1 MTVRRGPILLT
12 VVLGSGI
19 VFLDGTIV
27 NVALETI
34 GRDLP
39 ATLVGRLEGLTY
51 VSSGYLAV
59 LAALLILAGA
69 LSDSLGRRR
78 VFRLG
83 LLGFG
88 LTSAICG
95 AAPTME
101 VLILAR
107 LIQGAAGALLVP
119 GALSII
125 TATFEGEERGRAIGV
140 WAAATS
146 ALVTLGPL
154 LGGFL
159 VQAVSWRA
167 AFLINLPLVL
177 VALVALRAVPESRNE
192 GATGGL
198 DWLGAIV
205 AAVAV
210 GGLAF
215 GATRGQENAW
225 QDPLAFVALGI
236 GALALVAF
244 PILMAVRPNPLV
256 PLGLFRSRNFSVVN
270 LSTLVIYGALYVSL
284 TFQNLFLQGTLG
296 YTPLASGMIGIPS
309 SVLLTVLS
317 TPAGRL
323 AGRYGAR
330 PFMVAGP
337 LLMGAALLW
346 ISRIPPT
353 SAAWAARP
361 DSAASLVPPVDFLVD
376 VLPTTLL
383 FGLGIALLVAP
394 LTTALMASVPVAR
407 AGLGSA
413 INNAISRVG
422 APLVSAVLFI
432 AITATFVPSL
442 AAKAPAYERGA
453 APFRTVQP
461 LAPALP
467 GTPQDL
473 VIAAQAASTEA
484 FQLAMR
490 VASGLLLVGAIVNL
504 VGLER
509 RRVPGNTTRRTATTG
524 DATPGDRAPGDEASQ
539 ASPASPP
546 PA

>member
-1 MTVRRGPILLT
+1 MKVRRGPILLT

-39 ATLVGRLEGLTY
+39 STLFGRLEGLTY

-69 LSDSLGRRR
+69 LSDRLGRRR

-88 LTSAICG
+88 ITSAICG
-95 AAPTME
+95 AAPNME

-107 LIQGAAGALLVP
+107 LLQGAAGALLVP

-125 TATFEGEERGRAIGV
+125 TASFEGEERGRAIGV
-140 WAAATS
+140 WAASTS

-154 LGGFL
+154 VGGFL
-159 VQAVSWRA
+159 VQSISWRA
-167 AFLINLPLVL
+167 AFLVNLPLVL
-177 VALVALRAVPESRNE
+177 IALVALRAVPESRNE
-192 GATGGL
+192 GDTGQL
-198 DWLGAIV
+198 DWFGAIV

-215 GATRGQENAW
+215 GATRGQERAW
-225 QDPLAFVALGI
+225 HDPIAFVALGV
-236 GALALVAF
+236 GALALVSF
-244 PILMAVRPNPLV
+244 PVLMAVRPHPLV
-256 PLGLFRSRNFSVVN
+256 PIDLFRSRNFSVVN
-270 LSTLVIYGALYVSL
+270 LSTLVIYGALYVGL

-309 SVLLTVLS
+309 SLLLTILS

-337 LLMGAALLW
+337 LLMATGLFW
-346 ISRIPPT
+346 ISRIPST
-353 SAAWAARP
+353 STAWAATP
-361 DSAASLVPPVDFLVD
+361 SSVTSLVPPGDFLVD
-376 VLPTTLL
+376 VFPTTLL
-383 FGLGIALLVAP
+383 FGFGIALLVAP
-394 LTTALMASVPVAR
+394 LTTALMASIPVAR

-432 AITATFVPSL
+432 AITASFAPSL
-442 AAKAPAYERGA
+442 AAKAPGYARDSP
-453 APFRTVQP
+453 PFSTIQP
-461 LAPALP
+461 LAPAP
-467 GTPQDL
+467 PDTPADL
-473 VIAAQAASTEA
+473 VVAARAASTEA
-484 FQLAMR
+484 FQLAAR
-490 VASGLLLVGAIVNL
+490 VGGGLLLIGALVNL

-509 RRVPGNTTRRTATTG
+509 RRVPGEASG
-524 DATPGDRAPGDEASQ
+524 DASGDVA
-539 ASPASPP
+539 ASPP
-546 PA
+546 TAA

>member
-1 MTVRRGPILLT
+1 MKVRRGPILLT

-39 ATLVGRLEGLTY
+39 STLFGRLEGLTY

-69 LSDSLGRRR
+69 LSDSVGRRR

-88 LTSAICG
+88 ITSAICG
-95 AAPTME
+95 AAPNME

-107 LIQGAAGALLVP
+107 LLQGAAGALLVP

-125 TATFEGEERGRAIGV
+125 TASFEGEERGRAIGI
-140 WAAATS
+140 WAASTS

-167 AFLINLPLVL
+167 AFLVNLPLV
-177 VALVALRAVPESRNE
+177 LVALRAVPESRNE
-192 GATGGL
+192 GDTGGL

-215 GATRGQENAW
+215 GATRGQEQAW

-244 PILMAVRPNPLV
+244 PVLMAVRPHPLV

-309 SVLLTVLS
+309 SLLLTILS

-337 LLMGAALLW
+337 RDRDRRHQGRRQRRDEQGDPETEQQRRREDVHQEVEGGHQAGRRARRRGPGRARGRDPRDPEDARGHEERAGDHERPRAVAAGEAAGGRREDRQQQARRDPDHAGGQGRVAQRSLQKEVLEREADVERAVDHERGQVHHREVARPEEAQGHERVRPDGHQHRERHQRERPDPERDECHRVLPGSLL
-346 ISRIPPT
+346 
-353 SAAWAARP
+353 AARR
-361 DSAASLVPPVDFLVD
+361 
-376 VLPTTLL
+376 
-383 FGLGIALLVAP
+383 
-394 LTTALMASVPVAR
+394 AR
-407 AGLGSA
+407 
-413 INNAISRVG
+413 
-422 APLVSAVLFI
+422 
-432 AITATFVPSL
+432 
-442 AAKAPAYERGA
+442 
-453 APFRTVQP
+453 
-461 LAPALP
+461 
-467 GTPQDL
+467 
-473 VIAAQAASTEA
+473 
-484 FQLAMR
+484 
-490 VASGLLLVGAIVNL
+490 
-504 VGLER
+504 
-509 RRVPGNTTRRTATTG
+509 
-524 DATPGDRAPGDEASQ
+524 DR
-539 ASPASPP
+539 
-546 PA
+546 

>member
-1 MTVRRGPILLT
+1 MKVRRGPILLA

-39 ATLVGRLEGLTY
+39 ASVFGRLEGLTY

-69 LSDSLGRRR
+69 LSDGMGRRR
-78 VFRLG
+78 IFRLG
-83 LLGFG
+83 LIGFG
-88 LTSAICG
+88 VTSAICG

-101 VLILAR
+101 VLVLAR
-107 LIQGAAGALLVP
+107 LLQGAAGALLVP

-125 TATFEGEERGRAIGV
+125 TASFDGEERGRAIGI

-159 VQAVSWRA
+159 VQSVSWRA
-167 AFLINLPLVL
+167 AFFVNLPLV
-177 VALVALRAVPESRNE
+177 VIALVALRAVPESRNE
-192 GATGGL
+192 DSTGRF
-198 DWLGAIV
+198 DWLGAAV

-215 GATRGQENAW
+215 GATRGQQQAW
-225 QDPLAFVALGI
+225 QDPVAFVSLGI
-236 GALALVAF
+236 GAIALVAF
-244 PILMAVRPNPLV
+244 PVMMAVRPNPLV

-309 SVLLTVLS
+309 SLLLTILS

-337 LLMGAALLW
+337 LLMGVALFW
-346 ISRIPPT
+346 ISRIPST
-353 SAAWAARP
+353 SVPWIARP

-383 FGLGIALLVAP
+383 FGVGISLLVAP
-394 LTTALMASVPVAR
+394 LTTALMASIPVAR

-413 INNAISRVG
+413 INNAVSRVG
-422 APLVSAVLFI
+422 APLVSAALFI
-432 AITATFVPSL
+432 AITATFTPSL
-442 AAKAPAYERGA
+442 AAKAPGYDRTSP
-453 APFRTVQP
+453 PFTSVQP
-461 LAPALP
+461 LAPAPP
-467 GTPQDL
+467 GTPPDL
-473 VIAAQAASTEA
+473 AAAAQAASTEA

-490 VASGLLLVGAIVNL
+490 VAGGLLLVGAIVNL

-509 RRVPGNTTRRTATTG
+509 RRVG
-524 DATPGDRAPGDEASQ
+524 DAPPARDDEAIS
-539 ASPASPP
+539 AGTEPA
-546 PA
+546 

>member
-1 MTVRRGPILLT
+1 MTVRRGPVLLT

-34 GRDLP
+34 GRNLP
-39 ATLVGRLEGLTY
+39 ATLFGRLEGLTY

-88 LTSAICG
+88 ITSAICG

-101 VLILAR
+101 ILILAR
-107 LIQGAAGALLVP
+107 LLQGAAGALLVP

-140 WAAATS
+140 WAASTS

-154 LGGFL
+154 VGGFL

-192 GATGGL
+192 DAKGGL

-215 GATRGQENAW
+215 GATRGQEQAW

-244 PILMAVRPNPLV
+244 PVLMAVRPNPLV

-309 SVLLTVLS
+309 SLLLTLLS

-323 AGRYGAR
+323 AARYGAR

-337 LLMGAALLW
+337 LLMGAALFW
-346 ISRIPPT
+346 ISRIPAT
-353 SAAWAARP
+353 SAAWAASP
-361 DSAASLVPPVDFLVD
+361 DAPASLVPPVDFLVD

-394 LTTALMASVPVAR
+394 LTTALMASIPVAR

-432 AITATFVPSL
+432 AITATFTPSL
-442 AAKAPAYERGA
+442 AAKAPGYARDVP
-453 APFRTVQP
+453 PFSTVQP
-461 LAPALP
+461 LAPPLP
-467 GTPQDL
+467 GTPGDL
-473 VIAAQAASTEA
+473 VVAARAASTEA

-490 VASGLLLVGAIVNL
+490 VAGGLLLVGAIVNL

-509 RRVPGNTTRRTATTG
+509 RRKPGSSAG
-524 DATPGDRAPGDEASQ
+524 DATTPGDPL
-539 ASPASPP
+539 ASPSPT
-546 PA
+546 AA

>member
-1 MTVRRGPILLT
+1 MKVRRGPILLT
-12 VVLGSGI
+12 VILGSGI

-39 ATLVGRLEGLTY
+39 STLFGRLEGLTY

-69 LSDSLGRRR
+69 LSDRLGRRR

-88 LTSAICG
+88 ITSAICG
-95 AAPTME
+95 AAPNME

-107 LIQGAAGALLVP
+107 LLQGAAGALLVP

-125 TATFEGEERGRAIGV
+125 TASFEGEERGRAIGI
-140 WAAATS
+140 WAASTS

-167 AFLINLPLVL
+167 AFLVNLPLVL

-192 GATGGL
+192 GDTGGL

-215 GATRGQENAW
+215 GATRGEEQAW

-244 PILMAVRPNPLV
+244 PVLMAVRPHPLV

-309 SVLLTVLS
+309 SLLLTILS

-323 AGRYGAR
+323 AGRHGAR

-337 LLMGAALLW
+337 LLMATGLLW
-346 ISRIPPT
+346 ISRIPST
-353 SAAWAARP
+353 STAWAATP
-361 DSAASLVPPVDFLVD
+361 SSASSLVPPVDFLVD

-394 LTTALMASVPVAR
+394 LTTALMASIPVAR

-432 AITATFVPSL
+432 AITATFTPSL
-442 AAKAPAYERGA
+442 AAKAPGYARDSPQFSA
-453 APFRTVQP
+453 IQP
-461 LAPALP
+461 LAPAP
-467 GTPQDL
+467 AGTPADL
-473 VIAAQAASTEA
+473 VVAAQAASTEA

-490 VASGLLLVGAIVNL
+490 VAGGLLLVGALVNL

-509 RRVPGNTTRRTATTG
+509 RRVPGGAAGDPTATS
-524 DATPGDRAPGDEASQ
+524 DSAAS
-539 ASPASPP
+539 SPTTT
-546 PA
+546 

>member
-1 MTVRRGPILLT
+1 MKVRRGPILLT
-12 VVLGSGI
+12 VILGSGI

-39 ATLVGRLEGLTY
+39 STLFGRLEGLTY

-69 LSDSLGRRR
+69 LSDRVGRRR

-88 LTSAICG
+88 ITSAICG
-95 AAPTME
+95 AAPNME

-107 LIQGAAGALLVP
+107 LLQGAAGALLVP

-125 TATFEGEERGRAIGV
+125 TARFEGEERGRAIGI
-140 WAAATS
+140 WAASTS

-167 AFLINLPLVL
+167 AFLVNLPLVL
-177 VALVALRAVPESRNE
+177 VAVVALRAVPESRNE
-192 GATGGL
+192 GDTGGL

-215 GATRGQENAW
+215 GATRGQEQAW

-244 PILMAVRPNPLV
+244 PVLMAVRPHPLV

-309 SVLLTVLS
+309 SLLLTILS

-337 LLMGAALLW
+337 LLMATGIFW
-346 ISRIPPT
+346 ISRIPST
-353 SAAWAARP
+353 STAWAATP
-361 DSAASLVPPVDFLVD
+361 SSAASLVPPFDFLVD
-376 VLPTTLL
+376 VLPSTLL

-394 LTTALMASVPVAR
+394 LTTALMASIPVAR
-407 AGLGSA
+407 AGDHERPRAGAAGQAAGGRREDRQQQARRDPDHAGGQGRVAQRSLEEKVLEREADVERAVDHERGQVHHREVARPEEAQGHERVRPDGHQHRERHQRERPDPERDECHRVLPGS
-413 INNAISRVG
+413 
-422 APLVSAVLFI
+422 L
-432 AITATFVPSL
+432 L
-442 AAKAPAYERGA
+442 AA
-453 APFRTVQP
+453 
-461 LAPALP
+461 
-467 GTPQDL
+467 
-473 VIAAQAASTEA
+473 
-484 FQLAMR
+484 
-490 VASGLLLVGAIVNL
+490 
-504 VGLER
+504 R
-509 RRVPGNTTRRTATTG
+509 RAR
-524 DATPGDRAPGDEASQ
+524 DR
-539 ASPASPP
+539 
-546 PA
+546 

>member
-1 MTVRRGPILLT
+1 MSIRRGPVLLA

-27 NVALETI
+27 NVALATI
-34 GRDLP
+34 GRELP

-51 VSSGYLAV
+51 VTSGYLAV

-83 LLGFG
+83 LIGFG
-88 LTSAICG
+88 ITSAACG
-95 AAPTME
+95 MAPTME

-107 LIQGAAGALLVP
+107 LLQGAAGALLVP

-125 TATFEGEERGRAIGV
+125 TASFDGEERGRAIGV

-154 LGGFL
+154 LGGVL

-167 AFLINLPLVL
+167 AFLVNLPLVI
-177 VALVALRAVPESRNE
+177 VALVALQAVPESRNE
-192 GATGGL
+192 EASNRF
-198 DWLGAIV
+198 DWLGAFV
-205 AAVAV
+205 VAVAV

-215 GATRGQENAW
+215 GATRGEERAW
-225 QDPLAFVALGI
+225 HDPVAFAALGI

-244 PILMAVRPNPLV
+244 PVLMAVRPNPLV
-256 PLGLFRSRNFSVVN
+256 PLGMFRSRNFSVVN

-296 YTPLASGMIGIPS
+296 YTPLASGITGIPS
-309 SVLLTVLS
+309 SLFLTLFS
-317 TPAGRL
+317 TRAGRL
-323 AGRYGAR
+323 AARYGAR

-337 LLMGAALLW
+337 LLMAAGLLW
-346 ISRIPPT
+346 ISRIPAT
-353 SAAWAARP
+353 SAAWQAAP

-376 VLPTTLL
+376 VLPSTLL
-383 FGLGIALLVAP
+383 FGVGIALLVAP

-413 INNAISRVG
+413 INNAVSRVG
-422 APLVSAVLFI
+422 APLVSAALFI
-432 AITATFVPSL
+432 AITATFTPSL
-442 AAKAPAYERGA
+442 GAKAPAYDRSEP
-453 APFRTVQP
+453 PFSTIQP
-461 LAPALP
+461 LAPVPA
-467 GTPQDL
+467 GTAPDL
-473 VIAAQAASTEA
+473 AAAAQAASTEA

-490 VASGLLLVGAIVNL
+490 VAGGLLLFGALVNL

-509 RRVPGNTTRRTATTG
+509 RRAAGTG
-524 DATPGDRAPGDEASQ
+524 EAEPAGPPGDREAAPVGA
-539 ASPASPP
+539 A
-546 PA
+546 